1 MEKIQAA
8 IAKARAARDAQM
20 PEPGTAPGPAPG
32 TVTPL
37 AAPTGAAGASAMA
50 VQPDRVADRAA
61 DRASGLAAAWI
72 GLREFQPDARH
83 MQRNRILSFAGGR
96 DAVGFDVMRTKLLQ
110 QIRAN
115 NWRRVGITSPNAA
128 CGKTMT
134 TLNLAFSLARQPD
147 VRTLVAEIDLR
158 RPAMAKTLGLKASHN
173 FAKVLEGTAAFEDNV
188 VRYGTNLAFATNAV
202 AARNPAEL
210 LQNPQIGAV
219 LADIEARYDPTVILF
234 DMPPMLVS
242 DDAIGFASQV
252 DCVLLIAAAESTTV
266 PDVDVCERDLAAQ
279 TNVLGV
285 VLNKCRYLDRSYGYS
300 YYG

>member
-1 MEKIQAA
+1 MEKIQSA
-8 IAKARAARDAQM
+8 IAKARAARDAQALTV
-20 PEPGTAPGPAPG
+20 GGDTATFPPA
-32 TVTPL
+32 
-37 AAPTGAAGASAMA
+37 AATGEAAVRVAMTQ
-50 VQPDRVADRAA
+50 QPDL
-61 DRASGLAAAWI
+61 SAAWI
-72 GLREFQPDARH
+72 ALREFQPDPRH
-83 MQRNRILSFAGGR
+83 MQRGRIVSFAGGR
-96 DAVGFDVMRTKLLQ
+96 EAVNFDVMRTKLLQ
-110 QIRAN
+110 QIKAN
-115 NWRRVGITSPNAA
+115 NWRRVAITSPNAA
-128 CGKTMT
+128 CGKTTT

-158 RPAMAKTLGLKASHN
+158 RPAMAKTLGLKAQHS

-202 AARNPAEL
+202 ASRNPAEL
-210 LQNPQIGAV
+210 LQNPHIGAV

-266 PDVDVCERDLAAQ
+266 QDVDVCERDLAAQ